1 MAQCRELQGW
11 IKRDAGR
18 VNQRLDLFGP
28 EAGLSGVGRDGGAG
42 FVFGLFGRCEGGTG
56 SGLMEMAPKRSDM
69 IGQGSDFRVQKGI
82 HEKNNIPQPNIFDFQ
97 LSTFM

>member
-1 MAQCRELQGW
+1 M
-11 IKRDAGR
+11 
-18 VNQRLDLFGP
+18 NQRLDFFGP
-28 EAGLSGVGRDGGAG
+28 TADLSGVGRDGGTG
-42 FVFGLFGRCEGGTG
+42 FAFGLFGRSEGGAG

-69 IGQGSDFRVQKGI
+69 IDQSSDFRVQKGI